1 MVERKYDYYE
11 SLAIEKFLAR
21 YKSKST
27 QTTYGCLLRRYFS
40 FHNID
45 PDSYCSN
52 GRNYQ
57 EDVERFFKTMEKVPA
72 KTFDVTVSTI
82 KKFFMRNDIELKSY
96 IWEDLKNLRTGSKPV
111 TIDKAPT
118 NQQLKEIL
126 LHGDLKTR
134 AIGLILSSSG
144 MRVGEIT
151 KIQLDD
157 IDGDT
162 NPVKI
167 NIRAEYTKSG
177 NKRYVFISHE
187 AAEALH
193 QWLKVRDEYVKHSF
207 NRRSL
212 NNRSKVND
220 KRVFPFTPVLVRFLW
235 NNCLKK
241 AGYDKLDKTTRRHEM
256 HIHVLRKMFLSLMKL
271 EIPDVIA
278 EALAGHDAYL
288 SEAYRR
294 YSEKQMAEYYM
305 KGVNSLLVFEREN
318 KDISDV
324 REEQKQLRDENKK
337 LHNDVDKLR
346 MELLEVKMKQVQEL
360 QREEIKEKRK

>member
-1 MVERKYDYYE
+1 MVERKYDYYD
-11 SLAIEKFLAR
+11 SPAIDKFLAR

-40 FHNID
+40 FNNID

-57 EDVERFFKTMEKVPA
+57 EDVERFFKTMEKTPA
-72 KTFDVTVSTI
+72 KTFNVTVSTI

-126 LHGDLKTR
+126 LHGDIKTR

-144 MRVGEIT
+144 MRIGEIT

-157 IDGDT
+157 IEWGDIP
-162 NPVKI
+162 PVKI
-167 NIRAEYTKSG
+167 NIRAKYTKSG

-187 AAEALH
+187 AAESLN
-193 QWLKVRDEYVKHSF
+193 QWLNVRDEYVKHSF
-207 NRRSL
+207 NRRSF
-212 NNRSKVND
+212 NNMSKVND

-241 AGYDKLDKTTRRHEM
+241 AGYDQLDKTTRRHEM
-256 HIHVLRKMFLSLMKL
+256 HIHVLRKYFLSLMKL

-305 KGVNSLLVFEREN
+305 KGVDSLLVFEREN
-318 KDISDV
+318 KDITKVQEDMADLQS
-324 REEQKQLRDENKK
+324 ENQKLQKDINDLRIK
-337 LHNDVDKLR
+337 
-346 MELLEVKMKQVQEL
+346 LLEVEVKQVHEL
-360 QREEIKEKRK
+360 TKRAKINNK

>member
-11 SLAIEKFLAR
+11 SPAIEKFLAR

-45 PDSYCSN
+45 PDSYCDN

-57 EDVERFFKTMEKVPA
+57 EDVERFFKTMEKAPA
-72 KTFDVTVSTI
+72 KTFNVTASVI
-82 KKFFMRNDIELKSY
+82 KKFLMRNDVELKGY

-126 LHGDLKTR
+126 LHGDIKTR
-134 AIGLILSSSG
+134 AIGLMLSSSG
-144 MRVGEIT
+144 MRIGEIT

-157 IDGDT
+157 IDWDSK
-162 NPVKI
+162 PVKI
-167 NIRAEYTKSG
+167 NIRANYTKSG

-187 AAEALH
+187 AAEALN
-193 QWLKVRDEYVKHSF
+193 QWLNVRDKYIKDSW

-212 NNRSKVND
+212 NKTFSKKND
-220 KRVFPFTPVLVRFLW
+220 KRVFPISPVLVRFLW
-235 NNCLKK
+235 NNCLEK
-241 AGYDKLDKTTRRHEM
+241 AGYDKLDKTTKRHEM
-256 HIHVLRKMFLSLMKL
+256 HIHVLRKFFLSLMKL
-271 EIPDVIA
+271 EIPEVVA

-360 QREEIKEKRK
+360 QKKIK